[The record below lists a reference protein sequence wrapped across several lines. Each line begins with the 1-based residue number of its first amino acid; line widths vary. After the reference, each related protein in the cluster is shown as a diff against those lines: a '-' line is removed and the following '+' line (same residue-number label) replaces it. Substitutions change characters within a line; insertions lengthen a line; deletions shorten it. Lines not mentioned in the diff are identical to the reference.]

1 VRGRKNAAGF
11 RQTRLVPVTADA
23 LPDVNPTVA
32 AIEKSRLLGT
42 TDPGQLNKMLDLAKQ
57 FYH

>member
-1 VRGRKNAAGF
+1 
-11 RQTRLVPVTADA
+11 VPVTADA

-57 FYH
+57 NYH